1 MKIIEF
7 IKKITDDILLI
18 AGIGF
23 LFYGVYQI
31 YPPAGFIVLGLW
43 LTGIAVLIAKRG

>member
-7 IKKITDDILLI
+7 IKMIADDILLI

>member
-1 MKIIEF
+1 MKKVLEIL
-7 IKKITDDILLI
+7 DDILLI

-31 YPPAGFIVLGLW
+31 YVPASFIVLGLC
-43 LTGIAVLIAKRG
+43 TIGVAFLIAKRG